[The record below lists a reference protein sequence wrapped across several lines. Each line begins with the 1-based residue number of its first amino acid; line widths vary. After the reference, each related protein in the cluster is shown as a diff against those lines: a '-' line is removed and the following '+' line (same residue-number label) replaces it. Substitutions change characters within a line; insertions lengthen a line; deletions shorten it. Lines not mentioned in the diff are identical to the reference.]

1 MQIQIGYVR
10 IIYAPYVHCINK
22 TMKHLNLYINAYTYY
37 TFYYEI
43 IKRGGQNFSTTII
56 HTHAEPIKLT
66 FLCVP
71 AGIYI
76 IQYTIHVYTTLH
88 SHIQPIIHLSCAD
101 EVQRSKISTGDKRS
115 LASSGSLASLMQRG
129 KIAAR
134 AGVRALCVSVYYNA
148 RVRGVR

>member
-1 MQIQIGYVR
+1 
-10 IIYAPYVHCINK
+10 
-22 TMKHLNLYINAYTYY
+22 MKHLNLYINAYTYY

-76 IQYTIHVYTTLH
+76 IQYTIHLYTHT
-88 SHIQPIIHLSCAD
+88 A
-101 EVQRSKISTGDKRS
+101 
-115 LASSGSLASLMQRG
+115 LAHTA
-129 KIAAR
+129 
-134 AGVRALCVSVYYNA
+134 YNTPL
-148 RVRGVR
+148 VRGRGAEVKDKHRR